1 MSKNINKKDYQF
13 KAEMIYDQDDFLG
26 AYKVTHYNQKYGKKN
41 FYKSGDL
48 IYKIIYWV
56 VGSLLIILGTYSLMY
71 NFIFST
77 DYLLST
83 SFYYTILSIFV
94 GIFVLL
100 LNTNFFGKLSW
111 RYYKGKGKKITYKF
125 YNDYFM
131 LEEDESYF
139 DYSSIK
145 ALYEDNKRY
154 YLYINNKVMH
164 IIRKVDL
171 SNEDINEFTLF
182 IKKQTNREIITI

>member
-111 RYYKGKGKKITYKF
+111 RYYKGKGKKITYK
-125 YNDYFM
+125 
-131 LEEDESYF
+131 
-139 DYSSIK
+139 
-145 ALYEDNKRY
+145 
-154 YLYINNKVMH
+154 
-164 IIRKVDL
+164 
-171 SNEDINEFTLF
+171 
-182 IKKQTNREIITI
+182 

>member
-1 MSKNINKKDYQF
+1 
-13 KAEMIYDQDDFLG
+13 
-26 AYKVTHYNQKYGKKN
+26 
-41 FYKSGDL
+41 
-48 IYKIIYWV
+48 
-56 VGSLLIILGTYSLMY
+56 
-71 NFIFST
+71 
-77 DYLLST
+77 
-83 SFYYTILSIFV
+83 
-94 GIFVLL
+94 
-100 LNTNFFGKLSW
+100 
-111 RYYKGKGKKITYKF
+111 
-125 YNDYFM
+125 M